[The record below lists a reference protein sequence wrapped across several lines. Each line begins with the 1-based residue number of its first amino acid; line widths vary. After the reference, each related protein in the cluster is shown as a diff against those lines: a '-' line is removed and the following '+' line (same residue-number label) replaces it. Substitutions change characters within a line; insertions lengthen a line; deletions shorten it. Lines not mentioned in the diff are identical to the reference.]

1 LGQYAA
7 INWRGGRAVECG
19 SLENYFRVKL
29 NGGSNPP
36 LSVTYSKLSSME
48 EIIELKQSII
58 SHDWETSL
66 AIIEELEEMG
76 RQDKINNLQS
86 FLVILLIHL
95 IKIHV
100 ENRVTTSWRNSIVN
114 SLLEIQKRNQL
125 GKKAHYIKQTDWE
138 DSFQQAL
145 PRALIKAS
153 QEAFGGIDLDELTNL
168 IDRQV
173 LKDRTFELLDETYRS
188 DPLQIFNLVKNLEVL

>member
-1 LGQYAA
+1 
-7 INWRGGRAVECG
+7 
-19 SLENYFRVKL
+19 
-29 NGGSNPP
+29 
-36 LSVTYSKLSSME
+36 ME

-86 FLVILLIHL
+86 FLVILLVHL

-100 ENRVTTSWRNSIVN
+100 ENRVTRSWRNSIVN

-125 GKKAHYIKQTDWE
+125 GKKSHYIKQTDWE
-138 DSFQQAL
+138 DSFQQAF

-153 QEAFGGIDLDELTNL
+153 QETFGGIDLDELTNL

-173 LKDRTFELLDETYRS
+173 LKNKTFELLDETYRS